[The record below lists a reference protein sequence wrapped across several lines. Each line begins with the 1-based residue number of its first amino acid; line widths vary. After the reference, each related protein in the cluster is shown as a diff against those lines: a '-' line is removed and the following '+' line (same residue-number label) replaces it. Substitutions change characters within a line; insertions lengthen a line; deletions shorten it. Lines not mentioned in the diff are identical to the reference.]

1 MKPVYQTDFSAG
13 KGNALQA
20 CVATLF
26 SLPLEDIPNFIEAE
40 DYRVALQ
47 EWLQIRNLSFLKVSL
62 QAGKIAFPTPK
73 SLCILAGNSP
83 RGNYRHAVVAR
94 SLASGEFEIV
104 FDPHPDNTGITGEP
118 LWAGFFV
125 ALQLIAT

>member
-26 SLPLEDIPNFIEAE
+26 SLPLEDVPNFVEAA
-40 DYRVALQ
+40 DYRMALQ
-47 EWLQIRNLSFLKVSL
+47 EWLQTRNLSFLKVNL
-62 QAGKIAFPTPK
+62 EAGKLAFPAPD

-83 RGNYRHAVVAR
+83 RGNHRHAVVAR
-94 SLASGEFEIV
+94 SLVSREFELV
-104 FDPHPDNTGITGEP
+104 FDPHPDNTGIIGVP
-118 LWAGFFV
+118 LWVGFFV
-125 ALQLIAT
+125 ALRVLAE